1 MTTYKEIK
9 GTQIEVLSSDPSNPV
24 EGQVWY
30 NSTSNVLK
38 GSIRTG
44 AAAWATANAMST
56 GRWGGGASSVSPQ
69 SDAIMASGA
78 NTANVE
84 LYNGT
89 NWTEVNNVNQKRY
102 GMWGTGTSTSMIV
115 FGGNIPGSS
124 PTASGDL
131 NSTELWNGTNWTE
144 VNNLNEVKRYPG
156 GAGSSNTNSLCFG
169 SFNGT
174 NQVAK
179 TETWNGTNWTEVN
192 DLSSARSSVVG
203 IGADN
208 TAALCAG
215 GNVAPP
221 GANGSAEAESWNGTN
236 WTEVND
242 MNTARRDLGGTGTNT
257 LGLVFGGLKPPGT
270 WYGVTESWNGSN
282 WTETSD
288 MNTAREI
295 TGQAAGSTT
304 AALAC
309 GGITG
314 PPGTY
319 VTTVEEFTGAGA
331 SITRT
336 FTDS

>member
-1 MTTYKEIK
+1 M
-9 GTQIEVLSSDPSNPV
+9 N
-24 EGQVWY
+24 
-30 NSTSNVLK
+30 
-38 GSIRTG
+38 R
-44 AAAWATANAMST
+44 
-56 GRWGGGASSVSPQ
+56 
-69 SDAIMASGA
+69 
-78 NTANVE
+78 
-84 LYNGT
+84 T
-89 NWTEVNNVNQKRY
+89 NW
-102 GMWGTGTSTSMIV
+102 S
-115 FGGNIPGSS
+115 
-124 PTASGDL
+124 D
-131 NSTELWNGTNWTE
+131 
-144 VNNLNEVKRYPG
+144 
-156 GAGSSNTNSLCFG
+156 
-169 SFNGT
+169 
-174 NQVAK
+174 
-179 TETWNGTNWTEVN
+179 VN

-203 IGADN
+203 IGADK

-215 GNVAPP
+215 GNVAG